1 MLPAGTEHRHRSL
14 CRGAHTHPAPELVEL
29 SPEDPAPQ
37 FYPDSISW
45 QEDGG
50 QLLVVKQYSVPYGTV
65 VADLTESGMQWG
77 GSDYTLWGVT
87 QSVEGGVTEEKEVTQ
102 DFELSVRSA
111 DAETARNDVK
121 ESVAYDDEYGFS
133 GSLTLQDI
141 TIGETLQADSTY
153 MATAHYAGTVTR
165 TEAGTVHYT
174 LLYAPISVPVVVA
187 AAESGITPA
196 LLIMG
201 IACALLFIA
210 VLLIITHLLRK
221 EPAHAV
227 EPAKTAPAPKVYV
240 PSGDIVLGGRN
251 EDDDGDRMCGSFSSS
266 VFNHRTDE
274 YGGSAENRARFAV
287 ESVRAVRSRLPEL
300 PIDYKLAVRQE
311 EPHYGNAGVVESELE
326 ILCQCSLVPVSP
338 VFM

>member
-1 MLPAGTEHRHRSL
+1 MKKPVIAVLCCLLALGTATAAFAEEPTPA
-14 CRGAHTHPAPELVEL
+14 PAPELVEL
-29 SPEDPAPQ
+29 SPEDTVPQ

-50 QLLVVKQYSVPYGTV
+50 QLLVIKQYSVPYGTV

-87 QSVEGGVTEEKEVTQ
+87 QSVEGCVTEEKEVTQ

-111 DAETARNDVK
+111 DSETARNDVK
-121 ESVAYDDEYGFS
+121 SSVAYDDEYGFS

-174 LLYAPISVPVVVA
+174 LLYAPVSVPVVVA
-187 AAESGITPA
+187 ATAESGITPA
-196 LLIMG
+196 
-201 IACALLFIA
+201 
-210 VLLIITHLLRK
+210 LLIITHLLRK
-221 EPAHAV
+221 EPAHAA
-227 EPAKTAPAPKVYV
+227 EPAKPAPAPKVYV

-251 EDDDGDRMCGSFSSS
+251 EDDD
-266 VFNHRTDE
+266 E
-274 YGGSAENRARFAV
+274 EN
-287 ESVRAVRSRLPEL
+287 L
-300 PIDYKLAVRQE
+300 
-311 EPHYGNAGVVESELE
+311 
-326 ILCQCSLVPVSP
+326 
-338 VFM
+338 

>member
-1 MLPAGTEHRHRSL
+1 M
-14 CRGAHTHPAPELVEL
+14 
-29 SPEDPAPQ
+29 
-37 FYPDSISW
+37 
-45 QEDGG
+45 
-50 QLLVVKQYSVPYGTV
+50 
-65 VADLTESGMQWG
+65 
-77 GSDYTLWGVT
+77 
-87 QSVEGGVTEEKEVTQ
+87 TEEKEVTQ

-153 MATAHYAGTVTR
+153 MATAHYAGTVTC

-174 LLYAPISVPVVVA
+174 LLYAPVSVPVVVA
-187 AAESGITPA
+187 ATAESGINPA

-210 VLLIITHLLRK
+210 VLLIISHLLRK

-227 EPAKTAPAPKVYV
+227 EPTKPAPAPKVYV

-251 EDDDGDRMCGSFSSS
+251 EDDD
-266 VFNHRTDE
+266 E
-274 YGGSAENRARFAV
+274 EN
-287 ESVRAVRSRLPEL
+287 L
-300 PIDYKLAVRQE
+300 
-311 EPHYGNAGVVESELE
+311 
-326 ILCQCSLVPVSP
+326 
-338 VFM
+338 

>member
-1 MLPAGTEHRHRSL
+1 MKKPVIAALCCLLALGTATVAFAEEP
-14 CRGAHTHPAPELVEL
+14 TPAPELVEL
-29 SPEDPAPQ
+29 SPEETAPQ

-50 QLLVVKQYSVPYGTV
+50 QLLVVKQYSVPYGTAV
-65 VADLTESGMQWG
+65 TDLTESGMQWG
-77 GSDYTLWGVT
+77 GADYTLWGVT
-87 QSVEGGVTEEKEVTQ
+87 ESVEGGVTEEKEVTQ

-165 TEAGTVHYT
+165 TEAGTVRYT
-174 LLYAPISVPVVVA
+174 LLYAPVSVPAVVA

-210 VLLIITHLLRK
+210 VLLIITHLLHK
-221 EPAHAV
+221 EPAHAAD
-227 EPAKTAPAPKVYV
+227 PAKPAVPKVYV

-251 EDDDGDRMCGSFSSS
+251 EDDD
-266 VFNHRTDE
+266 E
-274 YGGSAENRARFAV
+274 EN
-287 ESVRAVRSRLPEL
+287 L
-300 PIDYKLAVRQE
+300 
-311 EPHYGNAGVVESELE
+311 
-326 ILCQCSLVPVSP
+326 
-338 VFM
+338 

>member
-1 MLPAGTEHRHRSL
+1 MKKPVIAALCCLLALGTATAAFAEES
-14 CRGAHTHPAPELVEL
+14 TPTPAPELVEL

-45 QEDGG
+45 QEENGG
-50 QLLVVKQYSVPYGTV
+50 QLLVVKQYSVPYGTA
-65 VADLTESGMQWG
+65 VADLTESGMQWD

-174 LLYAPISVPVVVA
+174 LLYAPVSAPVVAA

-221 EPAHAV
+221 EPSHAAG
-227 EPAKTAPAPKVYV
+227 PAKPTTAPKVYV

-251 EDDDGDRMCGSFSSS
+251 EDE
-266 VFNHRTDE
+266 DE
-274 YGGSAENRARFAV
+274 EN
-287 ESVRAVRSRLPEL
+287 L
-300 PIDYKLAVRQE
+300 
-311 EPHYGNAGVVESELE
+311 
-326 ILCQCSLVPVSP
+326 
-338 VFM
+338 

>member
-1 MLPAGTEHRHRSL
+1 MKKPVIAALCCLLALGTTTAAFAEEP
-14 CRGAHTHPAPELVEL
+14 TPTPAPELVEL
-29 SPEDPAPQ
+29 SPEDTAPQ

-50 QLLVVKQYSVPYGTV
+50 QLLVVKQYSVPYGTT
-65 VADLTESGMQWG
+65 VANLTESGMHWNG
-77 GSDYTLWGVT
+77 VDYTLWGVT
-87 QSVEGGVTEEKEVTQ
+87 QSVEGSVTEEKEVTQ
-102 DFELSVRSA
+102 DIEWSVRSA
-111 DAETARNDVK
+111 DAETARSDVK

-174 LLYAPISVPVVVA
+174 LLYAPVSVPVVVA
-187 AAESGITPA
+187 ATAESGITPA

-201 IACALLFIA
+201 IACALLLIA

-221 EPAHAV
+221 EPAHAAD
-227 EPAKTAPAPKVYV
+227 PAKPAVPKVYV

-251 EDDDGDRMCGSFSSS
+251 EDDD
-266 VFNHRTDE
+266 E
-274 YGGSAENRARFAV
+274 EN
-287 ESVRAVRSRLPEL
+287 L
-300 PIDYKLAVRQE
+300 
-311 EPHYGNAGVVESELE
+311 
-326 ILCQCSLVPVSP
+326 
-338 VFM
+338 

>member
-1 MLPAGTEHRHRSL
+1 MKKPVIAALCCLLALGTTTAAFAEEP
-14 CRGAHTHPAPELVEL
+14 TPTPAPELVEL

-50 QLLVVKQYSVPYGTV
+50 QLLVIKQYSVPYGTAV
-65 VADLTESGMQWG
+65 SALTESGMQWG

-87 QSVEGGVTEEKEVTQ
+87 QSVEGGVAEEKEVTQ

-174 LLYAPISVPVVVA
+174 LLYAPVSAPVVVA
-187 AAESGITPA
+187 AAESDITPA

-210 VLLIITHLLRK
+210 VLLIIT
-221 EPAHAV
+221 
-227 EPAKTAPAPKVYV
+227 
-240 PSGDIVLGGRN
+240 
-251 EDDDGDRMCGSFSSS
+251 
-266 VFNHRTDE
+266 
-274 YGGSAENRARFAV
+274 
-287 ESVRAVRSRLPEL
+287 RS
-300 PIDYKLAVRQE
+300 E
-311 EPHYGNAGVVESELE
+311 EHTSEL
-326 ILCQCSLVPVSP
+326 QSQR
-338 VFM
+338 

>member
-1 MLPAGTEHRHRSL
+1 MKKPVITALCCLLSLGTATAAFAEEP
-14 CRGAHTHPAPELVEL
+14 TPAPELVGL
-29 SPEDPAPQ
+29 PPEDTASL

-45 QEDGG
+45 QENGG
-50 QLLVVKQYSVPYGTV
+50 QLLVVKQYSVPYGTT
-65 VADLTESGMQWG
+65 VADLTESTMQWNG
-77 GSDYTLWGVT
+77 VDYTLWGVT

-133 GSLTLQDI
+133 GTLTLQDI

-174 LLYAPISVPVVVA
+174 LLYAPVSAPVVVA

-196 LLIMG
+196 LLITG

-221 EPAHAV
+221 EPTHTA
-227 EPAKTAPAPKVYV
+227 EPAKPAPAPKVYV

-251 EDDDGDRMCGSFSSS
+251 EDDD
-266 VFNHRTDE
+266 E
-274 YGGSAENRARFAV
+274 EN
-287 ESVRAVRSRLPEL
+287 L
-300 PIDYKLAVRQE
+300 
-311 EPHYGNAGVVESELE
+311 
-326 ILCQCSLVPVSP
+326 
-338 VFM
+338 

>member
-1 MLPAGTEHRHRSL
+1 MKKPVIAALCCLLALGTATAAFAEEP
-14 CRGAHTHPAPELVEL
+14 TPTPAPELVEL
-29 SPEDPAPQ
+29 SPEDTAPQ

-50 QLLVVKQYSVPYGTV
+50 QLLVVKQYSVPYGTA

-133 GSLTLQDI
+133 GSLTLQ
-141 TIGETLQADSTY
+141 ADSTY
-153 MATAHYAGTVTR
+153 MATAHYAGKVTR

-174 LLYAPISVPVVVA
+174 LLYAPVSAPVVVA
-187 AAESGITPA
+187 AVESRITPA

-221 EPAHAV
+221 EPSHAA
-227 EPAKTAPAPKVYV
+227 EPAKSAPVPKVYV

-251 EDDDGDRMCGSFSSS
+251 EVDD
-266 VFNHRTDE
+266 E
-274 YGGSAENRARFAV
+274 EN
-287 ESVRAVRSRLPEL
+287 L
-300 PIDYKLAVRQE
+300 
-311 EPHYGNAGVVESELE
+311 
-326 ILCQCSLVPVSP
+326 
-338 VFM
+338 

>member
-1 MLPAGTEHRHRSL
+1 MKKPVIAALCCLLALGTATVAFAEEP
-14 CRGAHTHPAPELVEL
+14 TPTPAPELVEL
-29 SPEDPAPQ
+29 SPEETAPQ

-50 QLLVVKQYSVPYGTV
+50 QLLVVKQYSVPYGTA

-87 QSVEGGVTEEKEVTQ
+87 QSVEGSVTEEKEVTQ

-111 DAETARNDVK
+111 DAETARDDVK
-121 ESVAYDDEYGFS
+121 SSVAYDDEYGFS

-174 LLYAPISVPVVVA
+174 LLYAPVSYTPDAVA
-187 AAESGITPA
+187 ATESSITPA

-201 IACALLFIA
+201 IVCALLFIA

-221 EPAHAV
+221 APAHAA
-227 EPAKTAPAPKVYV
+227 EPAKPTTAPKVYV

-251 EDDDGDRMCGSFSSS
+251 EDE
-266 VFNHRTDE
+266 DE
-274 YGGSAENRARFAV
+274 EN
-287 ESVRAVRSRLPEL
+287 L
-300 PIDYKLAVRQE
+300 
-311 EPHYGNAGVVESELE
+311 
-326 ILCQCSLVPVSP
+326 
-338 VFM
+338 

>member
-1 MLPAGTEHRHRSL
+1 MKKPVIAAL
-14 CRGAHTHPAPELVEL
+14 CCLLALGSAAAAFAEEPTPTPAPELVEL
-29 SPEDPAPQ
+29 SPEDTAPP

-50 QLLVVKQYSVPYGTV
+50 QLLVIKQYSVPYGTT
-65 VADLTESGMQWG
+65 VADLTESTMQWN
-77 GSDYTLWGVT
+77 SADYTLWGVT
-87 QSVEGGVTEEKEVTQ
+87 QDVEGGVTEEKEVTQ

-141 TIGETLQADSTY
+141 TIGETLQAGSTY

-174 LLYAPISVPVVVA
+174 LLYAPVSAPVVVA

-196 LLIMG
+196 LLVMG
-201 IACALLFIA
+201 IVCTLLFIT
-210 VLLIITHLLRK
+210 VLLVIAHLLRK
-221 EPAHAV
+221 EPAHAA
-227 EPAKTAPAPKVYV
+227 EPAKSAPVPKVYV

-251 EDDDGDRMCGSFSSS
+251 EDEDWAKVLLPLVGSGLVLHYLLLWYDRR
-266 VFNHRTDE
+266 H
-274 YGGSAENRARFAV
+274 AV
-287 ESVRAVRSRLPEL
+287 ALHKEVYHKPK
-300 PIDYKLAVRQE
+300 Y
-311 EPHYGNAGVVESELE
+311 
-326 ILCQCSLVPVSP
+326 
-338 VFM
+338 

>member
-1 MLPAGTEHRHRSL
+1 MKKPVIVALCCLLALGTGTAAFAEEP
-14 CRGAHTHPAPELVEL
+14 TPTPAPELVEL

-201 IACALLFIA
+201 IPSQRPYSGACTRRGYLPVCPCRAETELPL
-210 VLLIITHLLRK
+210 
-221 EPAHAV
+221 
-227 EPAKTAPAPKVYV
+227 
-240 PSGDIVLGGRN
+240 
-251 EDDDGDRMCGSFSSS
+251 
-266 VFNHRTDE
+266 
-274 YGGSAENRARFAV
+274 SAEN
-287 ESVRAVRSRLPEL
+287 
-300 PIDYKLAVRQE
+300 
-311 EPHYGNAGVVESELE
+311 
-326 ILCQCSLVPVSP
+326 
-338 VFM
+338 

>member
-1 MLPAGTEHRHRSL
+1 MKKPVIAALCCLLALGTATAAFAEEP
-14 CRGAHTHPAPELVEL
+14 TPTPAPELVEL
-29 SPEDPAPQ
+29 SPEETAPQ

-50 QLLVVKQYSVPYGTV
+50 QLLVVKQYSVPYGTT
-65 VADLTESGMQWG
+65 VADLTESTMQWNG
-77 GSDYTLWGVT
+77 ADYILWGVT

-174 LLYAPISVPVVVA
+174 LLYAPVSVPAVVA

-210 VLLIITHLLRK
+210 VLLIITHLLHK
-221 EPAHAV
+221 EPVHAT
-227 EPAKTAPAPKVYV
+227 EPAKSAPAPKVYV

-251 EDDDGDRMCGSFSSS
+251 EDDD
-266 VFNHRTDE
+266 E
-274 YGGSAENRARFAV
+274 EN
-287 ESVRAVRSRLPEL
+287 L
-300 PIDYKLAVRQE
+300 
-311 EPHYGNAGVVESELE
+311 
-326 ILCQCSLVPVSP
+326 
-338 VFM
+338 